1 VLLSIF
7 RIPSQR
13 KYGCMDME
21 TRSTDSKGRIS
32 LPKAFANA
40 TVIIEQVSDTEV
52 RIRKARVIPEDEVRF
67 YEETAAPLSDRDR
80 DRFLDLLDNPPEP
93 NQALIQAASKRKKR
107 HG

>member
-1 VLLSIF
+1 
-7 RIPSQR
+7 
-13 KYGCMDME
+13 MEME

-40 TVIIEQVSDTEV
+40 TVIIEQVSDTEI

-67 YEETAAPLSDRDR
+67 FEESATPLSDRDR

-93 NQALIQAASKRKKR
+93 NPALVKAASRRKKR